1 MIRSIF
7 SLIRH
12 IIYHD
17 VVLVVK
23 DEKYYY
29 VLHCDAI
36 KHWYGGQWDDLINDD
51 TPYTYSRTKALII
64 AHNKQRKLNTL
75 FGVREA

>member
-1 MIRSIF
+1 MLRTIIK
-7 SLIRH
+7 LIKN

-29 VLHCDAI
+29 VLHCDAF
-36 KHWYGGQWDDLINDD
+36 KHWYVGGWYDLIDDD
-51 TPYTYSRTKALII
+51 TPYTYSRQKALVI

>member
-1 MIRSIF
+1 MFR
-7 SLIRH
+7 LIRQ

-23 DEKYYY
+23 HEKYYY
-29 VLHCDAI
+29 VLHCDAM
-36 KHWYGGQWDDLINDD
+36 KHWYGDQWRNLIDDD
-51 TPYTYSRTKALII
+51 TPYTYSRSKALII